1 MFQRL
6 IPDLRSLPYQTT
18 SSSWL
23 PTGIGFE
30 GRNYLISAY
39 SVQMQSRNHEKLWSD
54 SIFRGFFVFSLYKN
68 FCIWWWARIWFIN
81 SHLMIMSYRNEE
93 SAKKPI
99 LFFFF
104 CGAQNSSNAV
114 SWAFF
119 FFKFKELSLLGF
131 QKMKYDNIRWRVS
144 QHFAYYQPPFFL
156 PLNDACFITCFLSM
170 LNY

>member
-1 MFQRL
+1 MKSYDL
-6 IPDLRSLPYQTT
+6 IPSFVVSCVLPLREL
-18 SSSWL
+18 L
-23 PTGIGFE
+23 
-30 GRNYLISAY
+30 
-39 SVQMQSRNHEKLWSD
+39 
-54 SIFRGFFVFSLYKN
+54 
-68 FCIWWWARIWFIN
+68 
-81 SHLMIMSYRNEE
+81 HLMV
-93 SAKKPI
+93 SANLVYKFASHDYELPERGEREKTNTF
-99 LFFFF
+99 FFFF

>member
-1 MFQRL
+1 
-6 IPDLRSLPYQTT
+6 
-18 SSSWL
+18 
-23 PTGIGFE
+23 
-30 GRNYLISAY
+30 
-39 SVQMQSRNHEKLWSD
+39 
-54 SIFRGFFVFSLYKN
+54 
-68 FCIWWWARIWFIN
+68 
-81 SHLMIMSYRNEE
+81 MIMSYRSEE